1 MIKTS
6 SGLACAALALSG
18 AAFAAADHDHGH
30 EHQPLHG
37 GVVVEASDIDFEL
50 VASAERVTLY
60 VRDHGKPASTAG
72 ASGRIT
78 LLHGR
83 DKAEAALSPAGDN
96 RLEARLDGGFKAG
109 SGAKALAS
117 VTLAGKKPV
126 NVRFV
131 LE

>member
-1 MIKTS
+1 MKIVTW
-6 SGLACAALALSG
+6 LACAALALSG

-50 VASAERVTLY
+50 VASAELVTLY

-96 RLEARLDGGFKAG
+96 RLEARPGAGGFKLG

-117 VTLAGKKPV
+117 VALAGKKPV

-131 LE
+131 LK